1 MKEKTFQQAV
11 VTLAKLNGWLCY
23 HSYDSRK
30 SEPGFPDLVLVH
42 PRGQCLFVEL
52 KSETGKITKAQ
63 GAWLEA
69 LLGIK
74 GRPRTYLWRPAD
86 WHSGLIESL
95 LRHRPWVDD
104 TPPADGAGEAA
115 QGGRD
120 AAHDG
125 S

>member
-1 MKEKTFQQAV
+1 MREKVFQQAV
-11 VTLAKLNGWLCY
+11 VTLAKLNGWLVY
-23 HSYDSRK
+23 HTHDSRK

-69 LLGIK
+69 LLGVK

-86 WHSGLIESL
+86 WRSGLIEDL
-95 LRHRPWVDD
+95 LRYRPG
-104 TPPADGAGEAA
+104 ADAMPHAEGAGEACGEA
-115 QGGRD
+115 SQR
-120 AAHDG
+120 A
-125 S
+125 